1 MRVAITGA
9 SGFIGRYVLE
19 RLKSGSFDLVV
30 LGRTRPVGYEGAF
43 VETDLFRPE
52 PFVDFHSIGATHL
65 LHMAWYAEHGDYWS
79 SPRNAIWAASTH
91 HIIESFCSAGGQKVV
106 VTGTCAEYDWSA
118 GDCLEYS
125 TSLAPSSIYGMAK
138 CLARGLTEM
147 VCDRYSVKYAWGRI
161 FVPVGAG
168 EDRRRLLPSLMDL
181 FRGRRAPFPV
191 SMSSERDF
199 LHASDV
205 AAGLE
210 ALLLPQATGCYNI
223 CSGDATKISEVVKM
237 VASMFGADPDLVSAN
252 IHADPAPRVVGDN
265 RRLQALGWCQ
275 QRSLPQVLANELA
288 W

>member
-1 MRVAITGA
+1 
-9 SGFIGRYVLE
+9 
-19 RLKSGSFDLVV
+19 
-30 LGRTRPVGYEGAF
+30 
-43 VETDLFRPE
+43 
-52 PFVDFHSIGATHL
+52 
-65 LHMAWYAEHGDYWS
+65 
-79 SPRNAIWAASTH
+79 
-91 HIIESFCSAGGQKVV
+91 
-106 VTGTCAEYDWSA
+106 
-118 GDCLEYS
+118 
-125 TSLAPSSIYGMAK
+125 
-138 CLARGLTEM
+138 
-147 VCDRYSVKYAWGRI
+147 
-161 FVPVGAG
+161 
-168 EDRRRLLPSLMDL
+168 L